1 MKKQNDANAGL
12 TKLAIKSVKDAFD
25 AVNAVLGTED
35 AGKTLGIN
43 PKGDKT
49 YQIDKV
55 AEKVYLDN
63 LPENV
68 TVVSE
73 ESEPKLGSDV
83 IVFLDPVCGSI
94 LAKRGS
100 KHFTTGIAI
109 YSKQLE
115 PICEAIGIFE
125 TGDIYYA
132 DSSGSYKNGKKIH
145 VSNKKKIDDSTIINF
160 ESHSIKNR
168 LEIIKIDLF
177 KKAPHVFC
185 PGADKLSVSMLSEG
199 IIDGYVNPAKVYP
212 STELIGIYLVK
223 QAGGV
228 VSDTK
233 GRQIKVYPDL
243 KHKTTLLCSCTKEMH
258 NQLLKML

>member
-1 MKKQNDANAGL
+1 MKKIVL
-12 TKLAIKSVKDAFD
+12 KSVKDVFS
-25 AVNAVLGTED
+25 AVDAVLGTED
-35 AGKTLGIN
+35 AGRIIGTN

-63 LPENV
+63 MPENV
-68 TVVSE
+68 TIISE
-73 ESEPKLGSDV
+73 ESKPKLGNDL

-100 KHFTTGIAI
+100 KHFTTGISI
-109 YSKQLE
+109 YSSQLE
-115 PICEAIGIFE
+115 PICEAIGNFE

-132 DSSGSYKNGKKIH
+132 DSSGSYKNIKKIH
-145 VSNKKKIDDSTIINF
+145 VSGKKKLDDSTIINC
-160 ESHSIKNR
+160 ESHSIADR

-185 PGADKLSVSMLSEG
+185 PGANKLSLSMLSEG

-223 QAGGV
+223 QAGGI

-233 GRQIKVYPDL
+233 GRQIKVYPNL
-243 KHKTTLLCSCTKEMH
+243 KHKTSLLCSCTKEMH
-258 NQLLKML
+258 AALLKML